1 MAITQAEIDALIQ
14 FIDET
19 ETAESVTNVIVAAVL
34 RFLNERTKA
43 IEQAKATTDDLEAE
57 TEARVEADEDL
68 QESIAALADRINAL
82 VIDGGLKPE
91 DIINST
97 TNTAADKALAAAQG
111 YVLRRNVVAIQ
122 EKLDALIEALA
133 NSAFSTGRVS
143 ILGSL
148 SWGAPVS
155 YTISQ
160 TLSGC
165 TSSQNGNT
173 IDGSIPLTI
182 ELTPNM
188 GKILKVSD
196 VIVTVAGGGSAMVTR
211 DSSTG
216 KVTVYVAVVTGA
228 VSISAS
234 ASVPRGYLV
243 TRNLTHC
250 SSSNTGNAFELSQY
264 ETVLTADSGYS
275 LTGVTPVV
283 TMGGVNVTS
292 QVWNASTR
300 TITIPVVTGDIVITA
315 TAEESHNPIVDYVL
329 SDVVKTSG
337 PDELEYDSTLTA
349 VLTKGSGFHGIK
361 DGRFGSTSVGFI
373 PRDIIVFMGGLP
385 LEQGVGKDFTA
396 EASGNNITVTIP
408 HVTANVTIM
417 NVQWVNGSIHSDG
430 GIDGTNS
437 TRGVRIEE
445 FVPIPTGCESIA
457 VMHNFVGSG
466 ADTGVGYAFAAI
478 YKADKSS
485 CKTQQFK
492 GRRVA
497 HFPASGANYSL
508 DDYSY
513 IRFCAYQWKTATKES
528 EGDQV
533 WGTGDSDSGIDF
545 CYLYDETHEKF
556 IWKGRNV
563 TALVT
568 TPE

>member
-68 QESIAALADRINAL
+68 QASIAALADRINAL

-91 DIINST
+91 DIINSST
-97 TNTAADKALAAAQG
+97 STAADKALAAAQG

-315 TAEESHNPIVDYVL
+315 TAEESHNPQVSFFL
-329 SDVVKTSG
+329 RGCDVVGTQPAEVESG
-337 PDELEYDSTLTA
+337 SDLTVTLRKNSSTWP
-349 VLTKGSGFHGIK
+349 SGEQGGEVAPAQEDFLA
-361 DGRFGSTSVGFI
+361 
-373 PRDIIVFMGGLP
+373 RDIIVYVGGVPATFSTSQSAANGDISVTVQNVTDDVLISNI
-385 LEQGVGKDFTA
+385 VWTA
-396 EASGNNITVTIP
+396 ERINSGKTAFIQVGASYVVRYRGSSMIPIGGATSLSVVNNDGNSYGTGNSQLGVLFYDQNETFIQCVNSQGHKVMKLTVPSNARYLRMAGNNWYVPKDSNGYGSGGSNTTGIDYAFYIYDD
-408 HVTANVTIM
+408 
-417 NVQWVNGSIHSDG
+417 VNGK
-430 GIDGTNS
+430 
-437 TRGVRIEE
+437 
-445 FVPIPTGCESIA
+445 FV
-457 VMHNFVGSG
+457 
-466 ADTGVGYAFAAI
+466 
-478 YKADKSS
+478 
-485 CKTQQFK
+485 
-492 GRRVA
+492 
-497 HFPASGANYSL
+497 
-508 DDYSY
+508 
-513 IRFCAYQWKTATKES
+513 
-528 EGDQV
+528 
-533 WGTGDSDSGIDF
+533 
-545 CYLYDETHEKF
+545 
-556 IWKGRNV
+556 WKGTYV
-563 TALVT
+563 TET
-568 TPE
+568 INTDNEPTE